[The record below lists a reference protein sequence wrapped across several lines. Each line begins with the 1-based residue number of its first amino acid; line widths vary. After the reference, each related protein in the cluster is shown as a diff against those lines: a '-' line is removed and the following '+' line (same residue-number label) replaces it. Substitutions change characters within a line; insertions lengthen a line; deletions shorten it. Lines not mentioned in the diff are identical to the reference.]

1 MSNWNSMFVSFNRS
15 LINDEIFY
23 SIKDYI
29 KQFKA
34 KFNNDIDI
42 GMMDDY
48 YMSSVD
54 YDKFIVNEE
63 SISETIDIKKII
75 KKYDFQLGIDYI
87 LVQKPKTFSNVI
99 SPFKSSNSVK
109 MTPLCFKKILIL
121 SGNNI
126 YINYFI
132 FLETVMQ
139 NYEEYQ
145 KMFNRKTLLDAQKKI
160 KLLERKI
167 QKKNINKCLT
177 GSSVNF
183 NEDEFSFFSDSS

>member
-1 MSNWNSMFVSFNRS
+1 MSNWNSMFISFNKS
-15 LINDEIFY
+15 LVSDEIFY

-34 KFNNDIDI
+34 RFNNDIDI
-42 GMMDDY
+42 GILDDY

-63 SISETIDIKKII
+63 SVSETIDIRKII
-75 KKYDFQLGIDYI
+75 KKYEFELGVDYI
-87 LVQKPKTFSNVI
+87 IIQKPKTFSKII
-99 SPFKSSNSVK
+99 SPFKSNNIIK

-132 FLETVMQ
+132 FLETVIQ

-145 KMFNRKTLLDAQKKI
+145 KMFNRKTLLDAKKKI
-160 KLLERKI
+160 KSLERQI
-167 QKKNINKCLT
+167 QKKSINKCLT
-177 GSSVNF
+177 GSAINF
-183 NEDEFSFFSDSS
+183 NDNDFSFYSDSS